1 MVILKTELQ
10 PAIQKLTSLNARMDA
25 IDGELKSLDAQQK
38 AGLLINISDYNAK
51 VKAYNALLK
60 KRRALIAANR
70 TNLQAYDGLLKQDS
84 VLVDQYN
91 ALLK

>member
-1 MVILKTELQ
+1 
-10 PAIQKLTSLNARMDA
+10 MDT
-25 IDGELKSLDAQQK
+25 IDAELKSLHGQQK
-38 AGLLINISDYNAK
+38 AGLQINISDYDAK

-70 TNLQAYDGLLKQDS
+70 TNLQTYDDLLKQDS
-84 VLVDQYN
+84 ALVDQYN